1 MTILFFL
8 ASLKDNPRKIGR
20 HITRHVY
27 ENTNSFSTRAI
38 NLKKTSLLQSL
49 IFIRLTRSR
58 LEGEIFQGTAG
69 RSRNVAR
76 FLPAG
81 SFHPE
86 RLAVMY
92 SQDPNCVVL
101 SLERQGPI
109 RAEERR

>member
-1 MTILFFL
+1 M
-8 ASLKDNPRKIGR
+8 
-20 HITRHVY
+20 Y

-38 NLKKTSLLQSL
+38 NLRTSLSQNL

-76 FLPAG
+76 FLPVG
-81 SFHPE
+81 FFH
-86 RLAVMY
+86 RLTLVY
-92 SQDPNCVVL
+92 SQDPKCVVL
-101 SLERQGPI
+101 SLEREGLI